1 MFYPRGH
8 VLLVDEVEVI
18 KEGNVLEGLVDGALE
33 LRQDAL
39 LDGAF
44 QLIPQ
49 GLGSCIL
56 VLVEEEDV
64 LRGEV
69 FVGLEDDAIGPDGE
83 QLVQL
88 LDWELLRDQRAAE
101 LDVVERD
108 VDEWGLL
115 VDVFAVGVALGEAIG
130 LSVGLSDVVKL
141 VLVKGAP
148 DHDAAHLQKLVVL
161 LMEIPLL
168 PPRLLSEQVDV
179 DSPLDPLIR
188 LFLILP
194 QGIQH
199 LVVLEPICVDLTDV
213 GLRIRLLPVPSLLH
227 FRRQLFKLL

>member
-18 KEGNVLEGLVDGALE
+18 KEGDVLEGLVDGALE

-69 FVGLEDDAIGPDGE
+69 FVGLEDDAIATDGE

-101 LDVVERD
+101 LDVV
-108 VDEWGLL
+108 
-115 VDVFAVGVALGEAIG
+115 
-130 LSVGLSDVVKL
+130 K
-141 VLVKGAP
+141 
-148 DHDAAHLQKLVVL
+148 
-161 LMEIPLL
+161 
-168 PPRLLSEQVDV
+168 
-179 DSPLDPLIR
+179 
-188 LFLILP
+188 
-194 QGIQH
+194 
-199 LVVLEPICVDLTDV
+199 
-213 GLRIRLLPVPSLLH
+213 
-227 FRRQLFKLL
+227 